1 MTDAAKDPLAAVKAE
16 ARRAAAARRK
26 AVHDGPGR
34 EDRNAAAMAHL
45 RGFLAPFGPVAL
57 SGYLPIRSEIDPR
70 PAMAAHAGPVGVPLI
85 EGPGRPLDF
94 RRWTPA
100 AVLVPGP
107 FGALVPESGA
117 VLVPRV
123 LIVPL
128 LAWDDAGY
136 RLGYGG
142 GFYDRT
148 LAGLRAAGPVT
159 AVGLAYAGQR
169 IAEVPRDGFDQRL
182 DALVTEDGV
191 RRFAG

>member
-1 MTDAAKDPLAAVKAE
+1 VSADPADPLAAVKAE
-16 ARRAAAARRK
+16 ARRAASARRK
-26 AVHDGPGR
+26 AVHDAP
-34 EDRNAAAMAHL
+34 DRAARTAAATAHL
-45 RGFLAPFGPVAL
+45 RALLDPLGPVAL

-70 PAMAAHAGPVGVPLI
+70 PAMAAHPGPVGVPVI
-85 EGPGRPLDF
+85 EGPGRPLLF
-94 RRWTPA
+94 RRWTPL

-117 VLVPRV
+117 PLVPRV

-148 LAGLRAAGPVT
+148 LAGLRATGPVM
-159 AVGLAYAGQR
+159 AVGLAYAAQR
-169 IAEVPRDGFDQRL
+169 VEAVPRDGFDQRL

-191 RRFAG
+191 RRVPD